1 MIANGQSPRYERPR
15 ARRSPHRLGSAAYT
29 QWMSPPLRR
38 LFILGALLLIAPTSA
53 VAHDSGAGRPGV
65 TGTDPSTGSPRLA
78 AIGERCGGDPITPD
92 KVIEGN
98 FASSIQGSYVMVP
111 FRVPKRTD
119 AVRVKYCF
127 DQPER
132 DTPITGHTL
141 DLGLW
146 DARQGRRPWSTP
158 DFRGWGGSSHPDVT
172 VSPQGFSKPK
182 RYLEDPKGDVYGR
195 TTRGFIP
202 GRVPA
207 GEWAVELGA
216 ASIIPSSQGDANGS
230 VAWRVEIDLIR
241 DRSLNKRPYE
251 PRRYDSTPARRSPGW
266 YAGDLHVHA
275 EHSALGDATMREVF
289 DYAFKPASDGG
300 AGLDFITLS
309 DYVTDSAWGEIGRY
323 QEDYPGKLIDRSS
336 EVITYRGHIG
346 NHASE
351 RYVDHRTGPVLERQ
365 PDGALTSLRGPR
377 PASMV
382 FEKIRAAGGFTQ
394 INHPTIFPN
403 AVPTFGSLCRGC
415 SWDYSVAE
423 TDYSKVDAIEIATGP
438 PGLRTPIEIGPNP
451 FTLTALDFYQR
462 ALATGN
468 RIAAVGVSDSHLA
481 GRTRDP
487 LTQAPVGTA
496 TTVLY
501 AKRLSE
507 QGIAEAVRAGHTYVK
522 VFGNSGPDLRFDAK
536 ADGTGERAIMGDA
549 LGGREASFRARV
561 IGADPALDLVKPG
574 PYLLLVLRNGALHR
588 VVPITARDQS
598 FDFRSNG
605 PGRYQLQ
612 LMRGTG
618 VAALSSPIYLGP

>member
-1 MIANGQSPRYERPR
+1 MLAPL
-15 ARRSPHRLGSAAYT
+15 ARL
-29 QWMSPPLRR
+29 LV
-38 LFILGALLLIAPTSA
+38 LGACLLAAPGSA
-53 VAHDSGAGRPGV
+53 VAHDTPPAQGGA
-65 TGTDPSTGSPRLA
+65 TGSDAAEDAPRLA
-78 AIGERCGGDPITPD
+78 AVGERCGGDPIDPD
-92 KVIEGN
+92 RVFEGTL
-98 FASSIQGSYVMVP
+98 ASSIQGSYVMVP
-111 FRVPKRTD
+111 FDVPKGTD
-119 AVRVKYCF
+119 GVRVKYCF

-132 DTPITGHTL
+132 DTPLTGHTL

-146 DARQGRRPWSTP
+146 DARQGGRQWTAR

-172 VSPQGFSKPK
+172 VSPQGFSKAK
-182 RYLEDPKGDVYGR
+182 RYLEDPKGDVPGR

-216 ASIIPSSQGDANGS
+216 ASIIPRSQGDADGT

-241 DRSLNKRPYE
+241 DRSLRKRPYR
-251 PRRYDSTPARRSPGW
+251 PARYDSRPAQRKAGW
-266 YAGDLHVHA
+266 YAGDLHVHG

-289 DYAFKPASDGG
+289 DYAFEPISDGG

-323 QEDYPGKLIDRSS
+323 QGDYPGKLIDRSS

-351 RYVDHRTGPVLERQ
+351 RYVDHRTGPVLKRRRN
-365 PDGALTSLRGPR
+365 GALSSLRGPR
-377 PASMV
+377 PASSV
-382 FEKIRAAGGFTQ
+382 FAKIRSAGGFTQ

-403 AVPTFGSLCRGC
+403 AIPTFGNLCRGC
-415 SWDYSVAE
+415 SWDYSAAE
-423 TDYSKVDAIEIATGP
+423 TDYAKVDAIEIATGP
-438 PGLRTPIEIGPNP
+438 PGLRSPLEIGPNP
-451 FTLTALDFYQR
+451 FTLTALDFYEQ
-462 ALATGN
+462 ALRSGH

-496 TTVLY
+496 TTVLH
-501 AKRLSE
+501 AEELSE
-507 QGIAEAVRAGHTYVK
+507 RGIAEAIRAGHTYVK
-522 VFGNSGPDLRFDAK
+522 VFGNAGPDLRFDAK
-536 ADGTGERAIMGDA
+536 ADGSGERAIMGDRLRA
-549 LGGREASFRARV
+549 REAGFRARV
-561 IGADPALDLVKPG
+561 IGADPALDLFKPG
-574 PYLLLVLRNGALHR
+574 PYVLLVLRNGALHQI
-588 VVPITARDQS
+588 VPITARDQTV
-598 FDFRSNG
+598 DFRSSG

-618 VAALSSPIYLGP
+618 VAAISSPIYLQP

>member
-1 MIANGQSPRYERPR
+1 MPVRL
-15 ARRSPHRLGSAAYT
+15 ARLLVLSGCLLALPGSAA
-29 QWMSPPLRR
+29 
-38 LFILGALLLIAPTSA
+38 
-53 VAHDSGAGRPGV
+53 AHDLQPAQGGATRSNAAQ
-65 TGTDPSTGSPRLA
+65 DYPRLA
-78 AIGERCGGDPITPD
+78 AVGGQCGGDPIAPD
-92 KVIEGN
+92 KVIEGT

-111 FRVPKRTD
+111 FQVPKGMD

-132 DTPITGHTL
+132 DTPLTGHTL

-146 DARQGRRPWSTP
+146 DARQGGRPWTAR

-172 VSPQGFSKPK
+172 VSPQGFSKAK
-182 RYLEDPKGDVYGR
+182 RYLEAPKGDVPGR
-195 TTRGFIP
+195 TTRGFVP

-216 ASIIPSSQGDANGS
+216 ASIIPRSQGDENGQ

-241 DRSLNKRPYE
+241 DRSLRKRPYR
-251 PRRYDSTPARRSPGW
+251 PARYDSRPAQQKAGW
-266 YAGDLHVHA
+266 YAGDLHVHG

-289 DYAFKPASDGG
+289 DYAFEPIADGG

-309 DYVTDSAWGEIGRY
+309 DYVTNSAWGEIGRY
-323 QEDYPGKLIDRSS
+323 QGDYPGKLIDRSS

-365 PDGALTSLRGPR
+365 RDGSLRTLRGSR
-377 PASMV
+377 PASAV
-382 FEKIRAAGGFTQ
+382 FEKIRSAGGFTQ

-403 AVPTFGSLCRGC
+403 AIPTFGSLCRGC
-415 SWDYSVAE
+415 SWDYTAAE
-423 TDYSKVDAIEIATGP
+423 TDYAKVDAIEIATGP

-451 FTLTALDFYQR
+451 FTLTALDFYQQ
-462 ALATGN
+462 ALRSGH

-496 TTVLY
+496 TTVLH
-501 AKRLSE
+501 AKELSE
-507 QGIAEAVRAGHTYVK
+507 RGIAEAVRAGHTYVK
-522 VFGNSGPDLRFDAK
+522 VFGNAGPDLRFDAK
-536 ADGTGERAIMGDA
+536 ADGSGERAIMGDTLRA
-549 LGGREASFRARV
+549 REAGFRARV
-561 IGADPALDLVKPG
+561 IGADPGLDLFKPG
-574 PYLLLVLRNGALHR
+574 PYVLLVLRNGGLHQ
-588 VVPITARDQS
+588 VVPITARDQIV
-598 FDFRSNG
+598 DFRSSG

-618 VAALSSPIYLGP
+618 VAAISSPIYLRP